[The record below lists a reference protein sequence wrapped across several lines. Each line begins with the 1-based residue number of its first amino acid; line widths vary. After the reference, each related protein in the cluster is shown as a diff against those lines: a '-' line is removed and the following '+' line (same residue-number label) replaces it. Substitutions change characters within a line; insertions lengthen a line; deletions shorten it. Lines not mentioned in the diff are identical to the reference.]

1 MSCAYFVSDIHL
13 TSAQDSNFAIFSR
26 FLSRL
31 LNLLSTPSTQKSAE
45 APTHLFL
52 VGDIF
57 DLWIADHR
65 YFTQEFEPLVYAL
78 QQLHAKGVEI
88 HYFEGNHDLH
98 LRKFWQNELGF
109 QVHREAAYFDLGSQ
123 VVRVEHGD
131 QMNPNDRG
139 YLFLRWLLRTPVLH
153 WLSHRL
159 PAFVVKAIGERAS
172 GVSREYTSTRKELPR
187 DQIHKITRH
196 HAQMAHQQKS
206 FDLIISGH
214 VHVVDDHT
222 FQVSA
227 IHRATRS
234 VRSVNLGSWY
244 DRPTTFILS
253 DEGGRF
259 IDLDPALT

>member
-13 TSAQDSNFAIFSR
+13 TSAKDPNFAIFSR
-26 FLSRL
+26 FLNRL
-31 LNLLSTPSTQKSAE
+31 LSLLRDEATKNSIE

-65 YFTQEFEPLVYAL
+65 YFTQEFEPLVNAL
-78 QQLHAKGVEI
+78 RELHAAGVEI

-98 LRKFWQNELGF
+98 LKKFWQQELGF
-109 QVHREAAYFDLGSQ
+109 QVHREAAYFEVGSQ

-139 YLFLRWLLRTPVLH
+139 YLFLRWLLRTPVMD
-153 WLSHRL
+153 WLSHHL
-159 PAFVVKAIGERAS
+159 PAFVVRAIGERAS
-172 GVSREYTSTRKELPR
+172 GVSREYTSTRKEFPR
-187 DQIHKITRH
+187 AQIHEFTRQ
-196 HAQMAHQQKS
+196 HAQTAFQQKS
-206 FDLIISGH
+206 FDFIVSGH
-214 VHVVDDHT
+214 VHVVDDHL
-222 FQVSA
+222 FQA
-227 IHRATRS
+227 DGRQ

-244 DRPTTFILS
+244 DRPSTFILN

-259 IDLDPALT
+259 VGLASEQT

>member
-1 MSCAYFVSDIHL
+1 MSSAYFVSDIHL
-13 TSAQDSNFAIFSR
+13 TNAKDPNFAIFTR

-31 LNLLSTPSTQKSAE
+31 LDLLSLPSTQKSKD

-65 YFTQEFEPLVYAL
+65 YFTREFQPLIHAL
-78 QQLHAKGVEI
+78 RELHAKGVQI

-98 LRKFWQNELGF
+98 LRKYWQNELGF
-109 QVHREAAYFDLGSQ
+109 QVHSEAVYFDLGSR

-139 YLFLRWLLRTPVLH
+139 YLFLRWLLRTPVVR
-153 WLSHRL
+153 WLSHNL

-187 DQIHKITRH
+187 DQIHQITRQ
-196 HAQMAHQQKS
+196 HAQLAYQQKS

-214 VHVVDDHT
+214 VHVADDHA
-222 FQVSA
+222 FEALASQRSA
-227 IHRATRS
+227 
-234 VRSVNLGSWY
+234 RSVNLGSWY
-244 DRPTTFILS
+244 DQPSAFILN

-259 IDLDPALT
+259 IELGSWST